1 MVRMENPNDALGEN
15 ADDPKNHGH
24 QRTLGQKVI
33 AAAIM
38 IGVVLYLSLVVSG
51 TIQRDNR
58 LGAAE
63 FGALIVAAAVVGML
77 LRPDIVDRLQRIDIA
92 GIKLDLGEV
101 KERQIEVQKSQQEQ
115 RRVLEDLRFAM
126 RILITQPERDH
137 LQNLHQR
144 RTTNYTLKGT
154 LREELRRLRA
164 MGLIKMRDGKWIGGL
179 PEKMPFD
186 LSDYLTLT
194 PDGAGYVE
202 RFSDQVAEQ
211 TKEATTA
218 A

>member
-1 MVRMENPNDALGEN
+1 VRVIELAGHFAVGTEDAQDLDAGYKMVRMENPNDALGKM

-24 QRTLGQKVI
+24 QRTWLQKII

-38 IGVVLYLSLVVSG
+38 VAVVVYLSLVVTG

-58 LGAAE
+58 LGVAE
-63 FGALIVAAAVVGML
+63 FGAIVVAAAVVGML
-77 LRPDIVDRLQRIDIA
+77 LRPDIVDRLQKIDIA

-137 LQNLHQR
+137 LQNASASHDELHV
-144 RTTNYTLKGT
+144 KGHFKG
-154 LREELRRLRA
+154 RA
-164 MGLIKMRDGKWIGGL
+164 KAAASDG
-179 PEKMPFD
+179 
-186 LSDYLTLT
+186 
-194 PDGAGYVE
+194 
-202 RFSDQVAEQ
+202 SDQNARW
-211 TKEATTA
+211 
-218 A
+218 

>member
-1 MVRMENPNDALGEN
+1 MVRMENPNDALGKN

-38 IGVVLYLSLVVSG
+38 VGVVAYLSLVVSG

-63 FGALIVAAAVVGML
+63 FGAIVVAAVVVGML
-77 LRPDIVDRLQRIDIA
+77 LRPDIVDRLQKIDIA

-126 RILITQPERDH
+126 RMLITEPERNH
-137 LQNLHQR
+137 LLNLHN
-144 RTTNYTLKGT
+144 RTSNYTLTGN

-164 MGLIKMRDGKWIGGL
+164 MGLIKMRDGKTIGGL
-179 PEKMPFD
+179 PEKTSFD
-186 LSDYLTLT
+186 LSDYLRLT
-194 PDGAGYVE
+194 PDGEGYLV

-211 TKEATTA
+211 AKEAATA
-218 A
+218 G